1 MEFCDW
7 RMVFGIGLL
16 PSMPPAALF
25 LGAIQER
32 GERRSLAQRREGLPS
47 GLVEGRFLGRFST
60 PGAYTWAVG
69 ALSDRCGGFRFGGA
83 VGCLG
88 LKKGS
93 GFEVVTIKARR
104 AFVPRAYLC

>member
-1 MEFCDW
+1 MEGCRGESGSVWNFCDW

-47 GLVEGRFLGRFST
+47 GLVEGHFLRRFST
-60 PGAYTWAVG
+60 PGAYTWAVE
-69 ALSDRCGGFRFGGA
+69 ALSDRFDGFS
-83 VGCLG
+83 VGWCREAKVG
-88 LKKGS
+88 IG
-93 GFEVVTIKARR
+93 RW
-104 AFVPRAYLC
+104 